1 VDSVAGERFEARA
14 FQDIATT
21 RARNFA

>member
-1 VDSVAGERFEARA
+1 VDSVAVERFEARA